1 MGKLKEGVRAQRA
14 ASAVNVGV
22 DTLLD
27 YLKDNGVKVK
37 DANSKLDF
45 ASLEIIKKNWPDV
58 EIVSKAEAKA
68 KGETATPAGKKE
80 VEEAKASEGKGEERT
95 PDLQVDTQAA
105 APIPKVGI
113 KQVGK
118 IDLDAKPAKTKKA
131 SKPEAP
137 VEEKKVEGS
146 VEAEQPKAT
155 SRRAPAK
162 KAKGEQPKE
171 EKGTEIVE
179 VEGEKSVQ
187 GESGSKAEEA
197 KPKEKAEEKT
207 VETQPEAEL
216 LLTDTEKAIKTGDK
230 TLKVLGNI
238 DLSDPSRNGRKGKKE
253 VAKAKKEAKEEKP
266 IKAETPGAKVVE
278 AVSSSEI
285 VEQAE
290 EEKPDSKGPESDVF
304 RPGVEKLSGP
314 TVVGKIDLSTVE
326 DRRRKP
332 EASATPG
339 GGIQKRR
346 RRKRVDGTSGSPQAS
361 GGGNA
366 QNSNDRRRKGAKPNT
381 KKSIEHAEISKE
393 EIEAKLKETRDRLT
407 SKRSSTLAKGAKY
420 RKDKRSLM
428 AERREKE
435 MTNLAQEQK
444 TLKVS
449 EFVSVSELA
458 GIMDL
463 QPNQVIETCMALDL
477 MVGINQRLDAETMT
491 LVAEEFGFKLDFVD
505 IKPEGVLS
513 EEDKPEDLEPRPPVF
528 TVLGHV
534 DHGKTTLCD
543 NIRNT
548 NVTAG
553 EAGGI
558 TQHLGAY
565 SFKHANGRVLTLID
579 TPGHEAY
586 TAMRARGASI
596 TDVAVIIIAA
606 TEGIR
611 PTTKEALSHASAMGA
626 KIVFAI
632 NKCDLPNA
640 DPDKVKKE
648 LSELNYLVEDW
659 GGTYQS
665 QEISAK
671 TGDGVDLLLDKV
683 LLESDLL
690 DLKANPNKRA
700 EGVILESKVDKGL
713 GHCAVVLVQ
722 GGTLRKGDSIV
733 SGQFYGRVKRLLSDK
748 GKVVKEAGPSTPVMV
763 VGLNGAPAAGDAL
776 NVVSSDKEARNIA
789 SKYTTIRREVE
800 MRARKHVT
808 LDELGR
814 RIAIG
819 NFQQLNLI
827 VKGDVDGSVEALSD
841 SFMKLSTEEIQ
852 VNVVRR
858 GVGQITEADV
868 MDASAMNAIIIGFQV
883 RPSVAARRLAES
895 EQIDIQSFSVIYKA
909 IDTIKSAMEGMLSP
923 ELQEEVTGT
932 AEVMETFHIS
942 KVGTIAGC
950 MVRDGKIFR
959 GSRVH
964 IIRDGIVIYTNDM
977 ETLKR
982 FKDDV
987 KEVGVGMD
995 CGISIKSFN
1004 DIKVGDLIEAFR
1016 EVEVKRTLD

>member
-1 MGKLKEGVRAQRA
+1 MVKLKEGVRAQKA
-14 ASAVNVGV
+14 AVTLGVGV
-22 DTLLD
+22 DSLLE
-27 YLKDNGVKVK
+27 YLAKKGITDK
-37 DANSKLDF
+37 DANSKMDMEC
-45 ASLEIIKKNWPDV
+45 LEAIKVQWSQV
-58 EIVSKAEAKA
+58 EVVRKAEAKPKPEDKAAPKEDKAARA
-68 KGETATPAGKKE
+68 KE
-80 VEEAKASEGKGEERT
+80 EGKATLE
-95 PDLQVDTQAA
+95 DTIAA
-105 APIPKVGI
+105 QEAPETIPLPKV
-113 KQVGK
+113 KVKTVGK
-118 IDLDAKPAKTKKA
+118 IDLEEKPKAKPTEKKAKPASKRSTQAQPEMPPVEKPG
-131 SKPEAP
+131 KPEAV
-137 VEEKKVEGS
+137 VEKVVS
-146 VEAEQPKAT
+146 
-155 SRRAPAK
+155 
-162 KAKGEQPKE
+162 
-171 EKGTEIVE
+171 
-179 VEGEKSVQ
+179 
-187 GESGSKAEEA
+187 EEA
-197 KPKEKAEEKT
+197 VPAPQPVVPQAQETAGATPGPRKAEEK
-207 VETQPEAEL
+207 ETATEPAHPKNSAPKEDDL
-216 LLTDTEKAIKTGDK
+216 LITETEKAIKSSEN
-230 TLKVLGNI
+230 TLKVVGNI
-238 DLSDPSRNGRKGKKE
+238 NLEETSGKGR
-253 VAKAKKEAKEEKP
+253 KAKKEGTKPKREKPASAAKKTETAKLVEPVVEPPVAEPEVKVEQPAKE
-266 IKAETPGAKVVE
+266 AE
-278 AVSSSEI
+278 
-285 VEQAE
+285 
-290 EEKPDSKGPESDVF
+290 PEVF

-346 RRKRVDGTSGSPQAS
+346 RRKRI
-361 GGGNA
+361 GGAEGETQKSAATA
-366 QNSNDRRRKGAKPNT
+366 QGAQSERRRKGAKGSS
-381 KKSIEHAEISKE
+381 KKTVEHAEISSE
-393 EIEAKLKETRDRLT
+393 DIEAKLKETRDRL
-407 SKRSSTLAKGAKY
+407 SNRRSSTLAKGAKY
-420 RKDKRSLM
+420 RKDKRQTM
-428 AERREKE
+428 AERREQE
-435 MTNLAQEQK
+435 MDNMARERK
-444 TLKVS
+444 NLKVS

-477 MVGINQRLDAETMT
+477 MVGINQRLDAETMS

-505 IKPEGVLS
+505 VKPEGVAT
-513 EEDKPEDLEPRPPVF
+513 EVDRPEDLVARPPVF

-543 NIRNT
+543 TIRNT

-565 SFKHANGRVLTLID
+565 SFKLPSGRLLTLID

-586 TAMRARGASI
+586 TSMRARGASL
-596 TDVAVIIIAA
+596 TDVAVIIVAA

-611 PTTKEALSHASAMGA
+611 PTTREAISHAAAAGA

-640 DPDKVKKE
+640 DPERVKKE

-659 GGTYQS
+659 GGAYQS

-671 TGDGVDLLLDKV
+671 MNQNVDLLLDKV
-683 LLESDLL
+683 LLEADLL
-690 DLKANPNKRA
+690 DLKANFKKRA

-713 GHCAVVLVQ
+713 GNCAVVLVQ

-733 SGQFYGRVKRLLSDK
+733 SGQYYGRVKRLLNDK
-748 GKVVKEAGPSTPVMV
+748 GKVVKEAGPSMPVMV
-763 VGLNGAPAAGDAL
+763 VGLNGAPQAGDAI
-776 NVVSSDKEARNIA
+776 NVVASDKEARNIA
-789 SKYTTIRREVE
+789 SKYNTIRREVE

-841 SFMKLSTEEIQ
+841 AFMKLSTEEIQ

-895 EQIDIQSFSVIYKA
+895 EQIDIQTFSVIYKA
-909 IDTIKSAMEGMLSP
+909 LDTIKSAMEGMLLP

-950 MVRDGKIFR
+950 MVRDGKIHR
-959 GSRVH
+959 GSKVH

-982 FKDDV
+982 YKDDV

-995 CGISIKSFN
+995 CGISIKGFN